1 MFSLSVDHDDFH
13 FFPFLY
19 VFFTMTLYIIY
30 LLQLF
35 IKQMFSEHADVLLI
49 QNLVKKVKTEFCI
62 ITIQY
67 KYKKTHTSN

>member
-1 MFSLSVDHDDFH
+1 
-13 FFPFLY
+13 
-19 VFFTMTLYIIY
+19 MTLYIIY

>member
-19 VFFTMTLYIIY
+19 VFFYHDPIYYIY

-67 KYKKTHTSN
+67 KYK